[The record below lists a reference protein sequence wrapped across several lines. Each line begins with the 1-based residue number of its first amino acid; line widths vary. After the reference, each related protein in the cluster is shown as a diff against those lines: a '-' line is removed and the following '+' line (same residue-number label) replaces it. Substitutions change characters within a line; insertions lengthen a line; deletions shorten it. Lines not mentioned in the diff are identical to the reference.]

1 MLTFQTLLTDL
12 MNGVR
17 KIRAEMSYFFICK
30 CKQSVDKRCQVWYNR
45 VNPKKGILK
54 RRESNEMGRCG
65 NNVQSC

>member
-1 MLTFQTLLTDL
+1 
-12 MNGVR
+12 
-17 KIRAEMSYFFICK
+17 MSYFFICK
-30 CKQSVDKRCQVWYNR
+30 YEQNIRKCEQIIFKKCKQIVDKGCQVWYNK